1 MVMLYIMQG
10 MLPWTQLIELCC
22 SLNF

>member
-1 MVMLYIMQG
+1 MLYIMQG